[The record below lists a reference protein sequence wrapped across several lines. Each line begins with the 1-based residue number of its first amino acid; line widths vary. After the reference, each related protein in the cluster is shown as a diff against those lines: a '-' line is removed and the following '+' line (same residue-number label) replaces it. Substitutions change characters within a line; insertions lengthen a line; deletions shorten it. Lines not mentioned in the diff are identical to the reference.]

1 MTPGLF
7 SRQQVTAITGL
18 SSRQLSYWR
27 KTGLVVPQ
35 DYTAGGHARY
45 SFSDLIALRTA
56 KRLLDAKISL
66 QRIRTCLQSLT
77 RFLPTA
83 DRPLVEL
90 SLVVTGDVVLVF
102 HGQRAFDA
110 LTGQQWVFP
119 PNWLRMLRRCDSNDR
134 NRVICFPR
142 TTRRP
147 AKGAWPDNS
156 NTGML
161 QTDCGETGKTGHE
174 RHCYCKADG
183 D

>member
-7 SRQQVTAITGL
+7 SRHQVTAITGL

-35 DYTAGGHARY
+35 GYTAGGHARY

-56 KRLLDAKISL
+56 KRLLDANISL

-83 DRPLVEL
+83 NHPLTEL
-90 SLVVTGDVVLVF
+90 SLVATGDVVLVF
-102 HGQRAFDA
+102 HGVHAFDA

-119 PNWLRMLRRCDSNDR
+119 IAELAAEVEKMRQQPPEQGDLFPADDKKTNDDDLDTVLKQNARMKS
-134 NRVICFPR
+134 
-142 TTRRP
+142 
-147 AKGAWPDNS
+147 
-156 NTGML
+156 
-161 QTDCGETGKTGHE
+161 
-174 RHCYCKADG
+174 
-183 D
+183 

>member
-35 DYTAGGHARY
+35 GYTVGGHARY

-90 SLVVTGDVVLVF
+90 SLVVTGDVVRNYLN
-102 HGQRAFDA
+102 RA
-110 LTGQQWVFP
+110 
-119 PNWLRMLRRCDSNDR
+119 
-134 NRVICFPR
+134 ICFPQ

-147 AKGAWPDNS
+147 RGPDLI
-156 NTGML
+156 TAT
-161 QTDCGETGKTGHE
+161 QAC
-174 RHCYCKADG
+174 
-183 D
+183 